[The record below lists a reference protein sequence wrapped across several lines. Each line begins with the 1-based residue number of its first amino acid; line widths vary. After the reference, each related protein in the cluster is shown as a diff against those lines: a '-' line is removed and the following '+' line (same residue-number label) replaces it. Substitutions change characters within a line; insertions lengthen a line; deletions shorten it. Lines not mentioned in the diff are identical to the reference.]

1 MIGLGLFTSPRPLRT
16 FDLGRDYMVPGG
28 RFGATGDGSSSLP
41 SDEELN
47 HESDHLDL
55 EFG

>member
-47 HESDHLDL
+47 HKSDHLDL